1 MLESDIKNRILGL
14 INETA
19 YKPMPIDELVMI
31 FAGDKIEKS
40 EVKTLIQEMFE
51 EGELFINK
59 KGKVG
64 SLESYS
70 MVKGR
75 YGFTRKTFGFVTSE
89 KDNSDIYIDSDD
101 RNGAFDGDTVLVKI
115 TKESTGRMN
124 KEGVVI
130 KILERANREIVGLFH
145 ENNGFG
151 FVIPDNKKFDSD
163 VFIPKKY
170 FSGAKNNDKVVCKI
184 EVWPDDEKKPEGI
197 ITEIIGQSGE
207 RFVEI
212 DSIVRSHGFEEEF
225 PEKVIAQLEMIEN
238 KVKPNEVDG
247 RLDLRE
253 KMIYTID
260 GDDSKDFDDA
270 ISVELLDN
278 GNYEL
283 GVHIADVTYYVKE
296 NSPLDREALRRGT
309 SVYMVDK
316 VIPMLPQKLS
326 NGICSLN
333 PHVDRLT
340 LSCIMEVNP
349 QNAKVVRHV
358 ISESVI
364 RSNARLTY
372 HEVSEFLENDD
383 KSLIENIDDPE
394 RTEELFDSLR
404 NAGVLSD
411 LLRKNRF
418 KRGSID
424 FDFPESK
431 IVLNKNGYPID
442 ISPYERRVS
451 NKLIEEFM
459 LLANETIAEHF
470 FWLKTPFVYRV
481 HELPDSEKVTILKEY
496 LYELDIML
504 RISKGGIRPS
514 DLQRVLDSIE
524 DFEIKQAVG
533 SIMLRTLRQA
543 RYSPE
548 CLGHFGLA
556 ATYYCHFTS
565 PIRRYPDLQIH
576 RIIKEQISGKLSDK
590 RITHYENILYG
601 VSDQSSVLE
610 RKAEMAER
618 DVDDYYKAV
627 FMSDK
632 VGDEFEGHISG
643 ITNFGI
649 FVELSNGV
657 EGMISL
663 ESLPDYYIY
672 NERSKTLVGE
682 TTKKVYK
689 IGQKHKVKLI
699 KVEVET
705 RKIDFSFIQE

>member
-1 MLESDIKNRILGL
+1 MLGSDIKNRILGL

-115 TKESTGRMN
+115 TKEPTGRMN

-184 EVWPDDEKKPEGI
+184 EVWPDDKKKPEGI

-212 DSIVRSHGFEEEF
+212 DSIVRSHGFQEEF

-404 NAGVLSD
+404 NAGVLSE

>member
-1 MLESDIKNRILGL
+1 MLGSDIKNRILGL

-40 EVKTLIQEMFE
+40 EVKALIQEMFE
-51 EGELFINK
+51 GGDLFINK

-115 TKESTGRMN
+115 TKEPTGRMN

-212 DSIVRSHGFEEEF
+212 DSIVRSHGFQEEF

-404 NAGVLSD
+404 NAGVLSE

>member
-1 MLESDIKNRILGL
+1 MLGSDIKNRILGL

-40 EVKTLIQEMFE
+40 EVKALIQEMFE
-51 EGELFINK
+51 GGDLFINK

-64 SLESYS
+64 NLESYS

-115 TKESTGRMN
+115 TKEPTGRMN

-212 DSIVRSHGFEEEF
+212 DSIVRSHGFQEEF

-404 NAGVLSD
+404 NAGVLSE

-418 KRGSID
+418 KRGAID

>member
-130 KILERANREIVGLFH
+130 KILERANREIVALFH

>member
-1 MLESDIKNRILGL
+1 MLGNDVKNRILGL

-31 FAGDKIEKS
+31 FAEDKIEKS
-40 EVKTLIQEMFE
+40 EVKALVQEMFE
-51 EGELFINK
+51 DGELFINK

-64 SLESYS
+64 SLKSYS

-115 TKESTGRMN
+115 TKEPTGRMN

-212 DSIVRSHGFEEEF
+212 DSIVRSHGFQEEF

-283 GVHIADVTYYVKE
+283 GVHIADVTHYVKE

-358 ISESVI
+358 ILESVI

-404 NAGVLSD
+404 NAGVLSE

-418 KRGSID
+418 KRGAID

-576 RIIKEQISGKLSDK
+576 RIIKEQISGKLSNK

>member
-1 MLESDIKNRILGL
+1 MLGNDVKNRILGL

-31 FAGDKIEKS
+31 FAEDKIEKS
-40 EVKTLIQEMFE
+40 EVKALVQEMFE
-51 EGELFINK
+51 DGELFINK

-64 SLESYS
+64 SLKSYS

-115 TKESTGRMN
+115 TKEPTGRMN

-145 ENNGFG
+145 ENNSFG
-151 FVIPDNKKFDSD
+151 FVIPDNKKFDND
-163 VFIPKKY
+163 IFIPKKY

-184 EVWPDDEKKPEGI
+184 EVWPDDKKKPEGI

-212 DSIVRSHGFEEEF
+212 DSIVRSHGFQEEF

-238 KVKPNEVDG
+238 KVKPNEIEG

-270 ISVELLDN
+270 ISVEILDN

-283 GVHIADVTYYVKE
+283 GVHIADVTHYVKE

-404 NAGVLSD
+404 NAGVLSE

-418 KRGSID
+418 KRGAID

>member
-1 MLESDIKNRILGL
+1 MLGSDIKNRILGL

-40 EVKTLIQEMFE
+40 EVKALIQEMFE

-115 TKESTGRMN
+115 TKEPTGRMN

-184 EVWPDDEKKPEGI
+184 EIWPDDEKKPEGI

-212 DSIVRSHGFEEEF
+212 DSIVRSHGFQEEF
-225 PEKVIAQLEMIEN
+225 PEKVVAQLEMIEN

-349 QNAKVVRHV
+349 QNAMVVRHV

-394 RTEELFDSLR
+394 RTDELFDSLR
-404 NAGVLSD
+404 NAGVLSE

-418 KRGSID
+418 KRGAID

-514 DLQRVLDSIE
+514 DLQKVLDSIE

-672 NERSKTLVGE
+672 YERSKTLVGE

>member
-1 MLESDIKNRILGL
+1 MLGNDVKNRILGL

-31 FAGDKIEKS
+31 FAEDKIEKS
-40 EVKTLIQEMFE
+40 EVKALVQEMFE
-51 EGELFINK
+51 DGELFINK

-64 SLESYS
+64 SLKSYS

-115 TKESTGRMN
+115 TKEPTGRMN

-145 ENNGFG
+145 ENNSFG
-151 FVIPDNKKFDSD
+151 FVIPDNKKFDND
-163 VFIPKKY
+163 IFIPKKY

-184 EVWPDDEKKPEGI
+184 EVWPDDKKKPEGI

-212 DSIVRSHGFEEEF
+212 DSIVRSHGFQEEF

-238 KVKPNEVDG
+238 KVKPNEIEG

-270 ISVELLDN
+270 ISVEILDN

-283 GVHIADVTYYVKE
+283 GVHIADVTHYVKE

-372 HEVSEFLENDD
+372 HEVSEFLENKD

-394 RTEELFDSLR
+394 RAEELFDSLR
-404 NAGVLSD
+404 NAGVLSE

-418 KRGSID
+418 KRGAID

-431 IVLNKNGYPID
+431 IILNKNGYPIE

-481 HELPDSEKVTILKEY
+481 HELPDNEKVTILKEY
-496 LYELDIML
+496 LNELDIML

-649 FVELSNGV
+649 FVELPNGV

-663 ESLPDYYIY
+663 DSLSDYYIY
-672 NERSKTLVGE
+672 NERSRTLVGE

-705 RKIDFSFIQE
+705 RKIDFSFIQK

>member
-1 MLESDIKNRILGL
+1 MLGSDIKNRILGL

-51 EGELFINK
+51 EGDLFINK

-115 TKESTGRMN
+115 TKEPTGRMN

-212 DSIVRSHGFEEEF
+212 DSIVRSHGFQEEF

-404 NAGVLSD
+404 NAGVLSE

-418 KRGSID
+418 KRGAID

-504 RISKGGIRPS
+504 RISKGGIKPS

-618 DVDDYYKAV
+618 EVDDYYKAV

>member
-1 MLESDIKNRILGL
+1 MLGNDVKNRILGL

-31 FAGDKIEKS
+31 FAEDKIEKS
-40 EVKTLIQEMFE
+40 EVKALVQEMFE
-51 EGELFINK
+51 DGELFINK

-64 SLESYS
+64 SLKSYS

-115 TKESTGRMN
+115 TKEPTGRMN

-145 ENNGFG
+145 ENNSFG
-151 FVIPDNKKFDSD
+151 FVIPDNKKFDND
-163 VFIPKKY
+163 IFIPKKY

-184 EVWPDDEKKPEGI
+184 EVWPDDKKKPEGI

-212 DSIVRSHGFEEEF
+212 DSIVRSHGFQEEF

-238 KVKPNEVDG
+238 KVKPNEIEC

-270 ISVELLDN
+270 ISVEILDN

-283 GVHIADVTYYVKE
+283 GVHIADVTHYVKE

-372 HEVSEFLENDD
+372 HEVSEFLENKD

-394 RTEELFDSLR
+394 RAEELFDSLR
-404 NAGVLSD
+404 NAGVLSE

-418 KRGSID
+418 KRGAID

-431 IVLNKNGYPID
+431 IILNKNGYPIE

-481 HELPDSEKVTILKEY
+481 HELPDNEKVTILKEY
-496 LYELDIML
+496 LNELDIML

-524 DFEIKQAVG
+524 DLEIKQAVG

-649 FVELSNGV
+649 FVELPNGV

-663 ESLPDYYIY
+663 DSLSDYYIY
-672 NERSKTLVGE
+672 NERSRTLVGE

-705 RKIDFSFIQE
+705 RKIDFSFIQK

>member
-1 MLESDIKNRILGL
+1 MLGNDVKNRILGL

-31 FAGDKIEKS
+31 FAEDKIEKS
-40 EVKTLIQEMFE
+40 EVKALVQEMFE
-51 EGELFINK
+51 DGELFINK

-64 SLESYS
+64 SLKSYL

-115 TKESTGRMN
+115 TKEPTGRMN

-212 DSIVRSHGFEEEF
+212 DSIVRSHGFQEEF

-394 RTEELFDSLR
+394 RTEELFGSLR
-404 NAGVLSD
+404 NAGVLSE

-418 KRGSID
+418 KRGAID

-451 NKLIEEFM
+451 NKLIEDIM

-543 RYSPE
+543 RYSHE

>member
-1 MLESDIKNRILGL
+1 MLGNDVKNRILGL

-31 FAGDKIEKS
+31 FAEDKIEKS
-40 EVKTLIQEMFE
+40 EVKALVQEMFE
-51 EGELFINK
+51 DGELFINK

-64 SLESYS
+64 SLKSYS

-115 TKESTGRMN
+115 TKEPTGRMN

-145 ENNGFG
+145 ENNSFG
-151 FVIPDNKKFDSD
+151 FVIPDNKKFDND
-163 VFIPKKY
+163 IFIPKKY

-184 EVWPDDEKKPEGI
+184 EVWPDDKKKPEGI

-212 DSIVRSHGFEEEF
+212 DSIVRSHGFQEEF

-238 KVKPNEVDG
+238 KVKPNEIEG

-270 ISVELLDN
+270 ISVEILDN

-283 GVHIADVTYYVKE
+283 GVHIADVTHYVKE

-372 HEVSEFLENDD
+372 HEVSEFLENKD
-383 KSLIENIDDPE
+383 KSLIENIDDSE
-394 RTEELFDSLR
+394 RAEELFDSLR
-404 NAGVLSD
+404 NAGVLSE

-418 KRGSID
+418 KRGAID

-431 IVLNKNGYPID
+431 IILNKNGYPIE

-481 HELPDSEKVTILKEY
+481 HELPDNEKVTILKEY
-496 LYELDIML
+496 LNELDIML

-649 FVELSNGV
+649 FVELPNGV

-663 ESLPDYYIY
+663 DSLSDYYIY
-672 NERSKTLVGE
+672 NERSRTLVGE

-705 RKIDFSFIQE
+705 RKIDFSFIQK

>member
-1 MLESDIKNRILGL
+1 MLGNDVKNRILGL

-31 FAGDKIEKS
+31 FAEDRIEKS
-40 EVKTLIQEMFE
+40 EVKALVQEMFE
-51 EGELFINK
+51 DGELFINK

-64 SLESYS
+64 SLKSYS

-115 TKESTGRMN
+115 TKEPTGRMN

-145 ENNGFG
+145 ENNSFG
-151 FVIPDNKKFDSD
+151 FVIPDNKKFDND
-163 VFIPKKY
+163 IFIPKKY

-184 EVWPDDEKKPEGI
+184 EVWPDDKKKPEGI

-212 DSIVRSHGFEEEF
+212 DSIVRSHGFQEEF

-238 KVKPNEVDG
+238 KVKPNEIEG

-270 ISVELLDN
+270 ISVEILDN

-283 GVHIADVTYYVKE
+283 GVHIADVTHYVKE

-372 HEVSEFLENDD
+372 HEVSEFLENKD
-383 KSLIENIDDPE
+383 KSLIENIDDSE
-394 RTEELFDSLR
+394 RAEELFDSLR
-404 NAGVLSD
+404 NAGVLSE

-418 KRGSID
+418 KRGAID

-431 IVLNKNGYPID
+431 IILNKNGYPIE

-481 HELPDSEKVTILKEY
+481 HELPDNEKVTILKEY
-496 LYELDIML
+496 LNELDIML

-649 FVELSNGV
+649 FVELPNGV

-663 ESLPDYYIY
+663 DSLSDYYIY
-672 NERSKTLVGE
+672 NERSRTLVGE

-705 RKIDFSFIQE
+705 RKIDFSFIQK

>member
-1 MLESDIKNRILGL
+1 MLGSDIKNRILGL

-51 EGELFINK
+51 EGDLFINK

-115 TKESTGRMN
+115 TKEPTGRMN

-212 DSIVRSHGFEEEF
+212 DSIVRSHGFQEEF

-394 RTEELFDSLR
+394 RTEELFGSLR
-404 NAGVLSD
+404 NAGVLSE

-418 KRGSID
+418 KRGAID

-543 RYSPE
+543 RYSHE

>member
-1 MLESDIKNRILGL
+1 MLGNDVKNRILGL
-14 INETA
+14 IKETA
-19 YKPMPIDELVMI
+19 YKPMPIDELVTI
-31 FAGDKIEKS
+31 FAEDKVEIS
-40 EVKTLIQEMFE
+40 EVKALIQDMFE
-51 EGELFINK
+51 DGELFINK

-70 MVKGR
+70 MIKGR

-115 TKESTGRMN
+115 TKEPTGRMN

-130 KILERANREIVGLFH
+130 KILERANRNIVGLFH

-151 FVIPDNKKFDSD
+151 FVIPDNKKFDKD
-163 VFIPKKY
+163 IFIPKKY

-212 DSIVRSHGFEEEF
+212 DSIVRSHGFQEEF
-225 PEKVIAQLEMIEN
+225 PDKVIAQLEMIES
-238 KVKPNEVDG
+238 KVKPNEIDG

-283 GVHIADVTYYVKE
+283 GVHIADVAYYVKE

-383 KSLIENIDDPE
+383 KSLIENIDNPE
-394 RTEELFDSLR
+394 LTEELFDSLR
-404 NAGVLSD
+404 NAGVLSE

-418 KRGSID
+418 KRGAID

-431 IVLNKNGYPID
+431 IVLNKNGYPIE

-481 HELPDSEKVTILKEY
+481 HELPDNEKVTILKEY
-496 LYELDIML
+496 LYELDIIL

-576 RIIKEQISGKLSDK
+576 RIIKEHISGKLSDK

-632 VGDEFEGHISG
+632 IGDEFEGHISG

-663 ESLPDYYIY
+663 EGLPDYYIY

>member
-1 MLESDIKNRILGL
+1 MLGSDIKNRILGL

-51 EGELFINK
+51 EGDLFINK

-115 TKESTGRMN
+115 TKEPTGRMN

-212 DSIVRSHGFEEEF
+212 DSIVRSHGFQEEF

-296 NSPLDREALRRGT
+296 NSSLDREALRRGT

-404 NAGVLSD
+404 NAGVLSE

-418 KRGSID
+418 KRGAID

-649 FVELSNGV
+649 FVERSNGV

>member
-1 MLESDIKNRILGL
+1 MLGNDIKNRILGL

-40 EVKTLIQEMFE
+40 EVKALIQEMFE

-115 TKESTGRMN
+115 TKEPTGRMN

-184 EVWPDDEKKPEGI
+184 EIWPDDEKKPEGI

-212 DSIVRSHGFEEEF
+212 DSIVRSHGFQEEF
-225 PEKVIAQLEMIEN
+225 PEKVVAQLEMIEN

-394 RTEELFDSLR
+394 RTDELFDSLR
-404 NAGVLSD
+404 NAGVLSE

-418 KRGSID
+418 KRGAID

-514 DLQRVLDSIE
+514 DLQKVLDSIE

-672 NERSKTLVGE
+672 YERSKTLVGE

>member
-1 MLESDIKNRILGL
+1 
-14 INETA
+14 
-19 YKPMPIDELVMI
+19 
-31 FAGDKIEKS
+31 
-40 EVKTLIQEMFE
+40 
-51 EGELFINK
+51 
-59 KGKVG
+59 
-64 SLESYS
+64 
-70 MVKGR
+70 
-75 YGFTRKTFGFVTSE
+75 
-89 KDNSDIYIDSDD
+89 
-101 RNGAFDGDTVLVKI
+101 
-115 TKESTGRMN
+115 
-124 KEGVVI
+124 
-130 KILERANREIVGLFH
+130 VGLFH
-145 ENNGFG
+145 ENNSFG
-151 FVIPDNKKFDSD
+151 FVIPDNKKFDND
-163 VFIPKKY
+163 IFIPKKY

-184 EVWPDDEKKPEGI
+184 EVWPDDKKKPEGI

-212 DSIVRSHGFEEEF
+212 DSIVRSHGFQEEF

-238 KVKPNEVDG
+238 KVKPNEIEG

-270 ISVELLDN
+270 ISVEILDN

-283 GVHIADVTYYVKE
+283 GVHIADVTHYVKE

-372 HEVSEFLENDD
+372 HEVSEFLENKD

-394 RTEELFDSLR
+394 RAEELFDSLR
-404 NAGVLSD
+404 NAGVLSE

-418 KRGSID
+418 KRGAID

-431 IVLNKNGYPID
+431 IILNKNGYPIE

-481 HELPDSEKVTILKEY
+481 HELPDNEKVTILKEY
-496 LYELDIML
+496 LNELDIML

-649 FVELSNGV
+649 FVELPNGV

-663 ESLPDYYIY
+663 DSLSDYYIY
-672 NERSKTLVGE
+672 NERSRTLVGE

-705 RKIDFSFIQE
+705 RKIDFSFIQK

>member
-1 MLESDIKNRILGL
+1 MLGSDIKNRILGL

-40 EVKTLIQEMFE
+40 EVKALIQEMFE

-115 TKESTGRMN
+115 TKEPTGRMN

-212 DSIVRSHGFEEEF
+212 DSIVRSHGFQEEF
-225 PEKVIAQLEMIEN
+225 PEKVVAQLEMIEN

-404 NAGVLSD
+404 NAGVLSE

-672 NERSKTLVGE
+672 YERSKTLVGE

>member
-1 MLESDIKNRILGL
+1 MLGSDIKNRILGL

-115 TKESTGRMN
+115 TKEPTGRMN

-212 DSIVRSHGFEEEF
+212 DSIVRSHGFQEEF
-225 PEKVIAQLEMIEN
+225 PEKVIAQLEMIDN
-238 KVKPNEVDG
+238 KVKPNEIEG

-270 ISVELLDN
+270 ISVEILDN

-283 GVHIADVTYYVKE
+283 GVHIADVTHYVKE

-333 PHVDRLT
+333 PYVDRLT

-404 NAGVLSD
+404 NAGVLSE

-418 KRGSID
+418 KRGAID

-649 FVELSNGV
+649 FVELPNGV

-663 ESLPDYYIY
+663 DSLSDYYIY
-672 NERSKTLVGE
+672 NERSRTLVGE

-705 RKIDFSFIQE
+705 RKIDFSFIQK

>member
-1 MLESDIKNRILGL
+1 MLGSDIKNRILGL

-115 TKESTGRMN
+115 TKEPTGRMN

-212 DSIVRSHGFEEEF
+212 DSIVRSHGFQEEF

-404 NAGVLSD
+404 NAGVLSE

-418 KRGSID
+418 KGGAID

-672 NERSKTLVGE
+672 YERSKTLVGE

>member
-1 MLESDIKNRILGL
+1 MLGSDIKNRILGL

-40 EVKTLIQEMFE
+40 EVKALIQEMFE

-75 YGFTRKTFGFVTSE
+75 YGFTRKTFGFVASE
-89 KDNSDIYIDSDD
+89 KNNSDIYIDSDD

-115 TKESTGRMN
+115 TKEPTGRMN

-212 DSIVRSHGFEEEF
+212 DSIVRSHGFQEEF

-404 NAGVLSD
+404 NAGVLSE

-418 KRGSID
+418 KRGAID

-672 NERSKTLVGE
+672 YERSKTLVGE

>member
-1 MLESDIKNRILGL
+1 MLGNDVKNRILGL

-31 FAGDKIEKS
+31 FAEDKIEKS
-40 EVKTLIQEMFE
+40 EVKALVQEMFE
-51 EGELFINK
+51 DGELFINK

-64 SLESYS
+64 SLKSYS

-115 TKESTGRMN
+115 TKEPTGRMN

-145 ENNGFG
+145 ENNSFG
-151 FVIPDNKKFDSD
+151 FVIPDNKKFDND
-163 VFIPKKY
+163 IFIPKKY

-184 EVWPDDEKKPEGI
+184 EVWPDDKKKPEGI

-212 DSIVRSHGFEEEF
+212 DSIVRSHGFQEEF

-238 KVKPNEVDG
+238 KVKPNEIEG

-270 ISVELLDN
+270 ISVEILDN

-283 GVHIADVTYYVKE
+283 GVHIADVTHYVKE

-326 NGICSLN
+326 NGVCSLN

-372 HEVSEFLENDD
+372 HEVSEFLENKD

-394 RTEELFDSLR
+394 RAEELFDSLR
-404 NAGVLSD
+404 NAGVLSE

-418 KRGSID
+418 KRGAID

-431 IVLNKNGYPID
+431 IILNKNGYPIE

-481 HELPDSEKVTILKEY
+481 HELPDNEKVTILKEY
-496 LYELDIML
+496 LNELDIML

-649 FVELSNGV
+649 FVELPNGV

-663 ESLPDYYIY
+663 DSLSDYYIY
-672 NERSKTLVGE
+672 NERSRTLVGE

-705 RKIDFSFIQE
+705 RKIDFSFIQK

>member
-1 MLESDIKNRILGL
+1 MLGSDIKNRILGL

-40 EVKTLIQEMFE
+40 EVKALIQEMFE
-51 EGELFINK
+51 GGELFINK

-115 TKESTGRMN
+115 TKEPTGRMN

-212 DSIVRSHGFEEEF
+212 DSIVRSHGFQEEF

-283 GVHIADVTYYVKE
+283 GVHIADVTHYVKE

-358 ISESVI
+358 ILESVI

-404 NAGVLSD
+404 NAGVLSE

-418 KRGSID
+418 KRGAID

-576 RIIKEQISGKLSDK
+576 RIIKEQISGKLSNK

>member
-1 MLESDIKNRILGL
+1 MLGSDIKNRILGL

-51 EGELFINK
+51 EGDLFINK

-115 TKESTGRMN
+115 TKEPTGRMN

-145 ENNGFG
+145 ENYGFG

-212 DSIVRSHGFEEEF
+212 DSIVRSHGFQEEF

-404 NAGVLSD
+404 NAGVLSE

-418 KRGSID
+418 KRGAID

-601 VSDQSSVLE
+601 VSDQCSVLE

-618 DVDDYYKAV
+618 EVDDYYKAV